1 MIKQLSLYKKR
12 IYYSS
17 VDCAFLLKYKY
28 RSLLQLIVN
37 RIDIGTFLTAVE
49 VSTTTTTATGA
60 TTTTGK

>member
-12 IYYSS
+12 NYYSS
-17 VDCAFLLKYKY
+17 VDCVFLLKYKY